1 MAENMVAEEKQTL
14 VSKKRFSKSMVAL
27 DYSG

>member
-1 MAENMVAEEKQTL
+1 MAENMVAEEKTNISQQ
-14 VSKKRFSKSMVAL
+14 KRFSKSMVAL

>member
-14 VSKKRFSKSMVAL
+14 VSKRFSKSMVAL